1 MRIFERMQG
10 RNTVGRI
17 VLTATA
23 ILVGCQYASEPR
35 TAPTLAL
42 RDTTLLV
49 DEKLVIP
56 VAARGT
62 ESISPSSIAF
72 ASSAPSVISLRGPDT
87 VIALGPGT
95 ATLTATLDG
104 VATQVTVTV
113 APQFTQL
120 ATGELHACGI
130 TARGDLYCWGSAFYG
145 ETGPPS
151 GTEDCIFG
159 PYFQCSAVPVRV
171 PGIRPVEI
179 VAGDMHTCALDA
191 DGAAYCW
198 GANFYGQTG
207 TGSEADVP
215 LPTAVV
221 GGHRFTHLVA
231 GRMHTCGITTSRD
244 AYCWGWDW
252 TGALGAGDVSPDR
265 CDFFGHDPCS
275 PTPRLVVG
283 GHQWAQLTADDRA
296 TCGVTTTHQ
305 LYCWG
310 LDVGGDDGQ
319 YCQVPDNFSGCTRT
333 PLLIASATA
342 SKAISIG
349 DVHRCEQALDGTL
362 ECWGANYWGM
372 FGDGTVNS
380 SPTPVPA
387 AGGARYASLMANRT
401 GTCALAEDRHA
412 QCWGYGG
419 NGAIGN
425 GAFDDA
431 LSPADVSGGYRFLD
445 LASSGS
451 SDFVCGV
458 AATGRAYCWG
468 WGDFGQLGNGAFL
481 SSSEPVPVRLVPTP

>member
-1 MRIFERMQG
+1 MRIHQPMRSL
-10 RNTVGRI
+10 RTTAGRI
-17 VLTATA
+17 VLAATA
-23 ILVGCQYASEPR
+23 ILVGCQDASAPR
-35 TAPTLAL
+35 MAPTLSF

-49 DEKLVIP
+49 GERLVVP
-56 VAARGT
+56 SG
-62 ESISPSSIAF
+62 SISRAF
-72 ASSAPSVISLRGPDT
+72 LGLRSSAPSVLSMQSPNTLM
-87 VIALGPGT
+87 ALQPGT
-95 ATLTATLDG
+95 ATLTGTVDG
-104 VATQVTVTV
+104 VPTQATVTV
-113 APQFTQL
+113 APQFSQI
-120 ATGELHACGI
+120 ATGELHACGL
-130 TARGDLYCWGSAFYG
+130 TPRRDLYCWGTSFYG
-145 ETGPPS
+145 EAGPPPP
-151 GTEDCIFG
+151 EECVFD
-159 PYFQCSAVPVRV
+159 PYIQCSAVPVLV
-171 PGIRPVEI
+171 PGIHPVEI
-179 VAGDMHTCALDA
+179 VAGSSHTCALDA

-207 TGSEADVP
+207 TGSTADVP

-265 CDFFGHDPCS
+265 CDFFSHDPCS
-275 PTPRLVVG
+275 STPRLVVG
-283 GHQWAQLTADDRA
+283 GHQWAQLAADDRA

-305 LYCWG
+305 VYCWG
-310 LDVGGDDGQ
+310 LDVGGDDGL
-319 YCQVPDNFSGCTRT
+319 YCQLPDNLTGCTRT

-372 FGDGTVNS
+372 FGDGTTNT

-387 AGGARYASLMANRT
+387 AGGARYASVMAYRT
-401 GTCALAEDRHA
+401 GTCALAADRHA

-419 NGAIGN
+419 NGAVGN

-431 LSPADVSGGYRFLD
+431 LSPANVSGGYRFLS
-445 LASSGS
+445 LSSSGS

-458 AATGRAYCWG
+458 ATTGQAYCWG
-468 WGDFGQLGNGAFL
+468 WGDFGQLGNGAFV
-481 SSSEPVPVRLVPTP
+481 SSSEPVPVRLDPTP